1 MLEILLNVCIYVV
14 AAMALLLCIVAIF
27 VLADVS
33 FSRRKNDK
41 RK

>member
-14 AAMALLLCIVAIF
+14 AVMALLLCAIAIF

-33 FSRRKNDK
+33 FGGKKKNK
-41 RK
+41 R